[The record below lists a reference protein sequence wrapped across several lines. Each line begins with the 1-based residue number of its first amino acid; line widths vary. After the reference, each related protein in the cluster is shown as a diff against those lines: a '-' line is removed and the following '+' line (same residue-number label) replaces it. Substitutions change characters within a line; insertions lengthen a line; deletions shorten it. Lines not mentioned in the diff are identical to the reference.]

1 MAEKAEKKWKYLV
14 VNVAY
19 RDSSQQ
25 VVDFVS
31 ANYRLVFSY
40 ILKEELDIYLDEL
53 YKDGWQ
59 LIRIQ
64 SQKDGKDEAY
74 YFKLPLV

>member
-1 MAEKAEKKWKYLV
+1 MAEKKWKYLV

-19 RDSSQQ
+19 RDRSQQ

-40 ILKEELDIYLDEL
+40 ILKKELDIYLNEL

-59 LIRIQ
+59 LTRIQ
-64 SQKDGKDEAY
+64 SQEDGKDEAY
-74 YFKLPLV
+74 YFKLPMA